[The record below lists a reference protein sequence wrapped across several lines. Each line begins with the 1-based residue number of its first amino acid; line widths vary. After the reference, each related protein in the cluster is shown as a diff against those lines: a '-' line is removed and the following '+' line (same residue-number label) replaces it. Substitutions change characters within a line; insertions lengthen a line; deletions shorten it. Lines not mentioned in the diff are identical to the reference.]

1 MRVLLDL
8 VEWFFGVKIFYLFF
22 GNFNIVVI
30 IMKSYR
36 MFIKDMGYILLV
48 EFLNI
53 NLVLFRNKI
62 YCFDVFRLFRLVIK
76 MIEFFVSYLEFFV
89 GEEGGF
95 FLFIVVSC
103 CCLFNVVC
111 KWFFFVDDLLIS
123 R

>member
-1 MRVLLDL
+1 
-8 VEWFFGVKIFYLFF
+8 
-22 GNFNIVVI
+22 
-30 IMKSYR
+30 MKSYR

-48 EFLNI
+48 EFLNV
-53 NLVLFRNKI
+53 NLVLFINKI

-111 KWFFFVDDLLIS
+111 K
-123 R
+123 